1 MRVEFEV
8 GDLTE
13 QQVDA
18 IVNAANESLL
28 GGGGVDG
35 AIHRAGGT
43 EILAESR
50 TLGGCATGD
59 AKPTTAGQLPARW
72 VIHAVGPVWRGGG
85 QREAEQLASAHRRA
99 LEVARDL
106 GAHTIALP
114 AISCGIYGYPP
125 ELAAPVAVGVLD
137 EFEQDFELVRF
148 VFLDEALRDVFAG
161 PRISSAPWS
170 PASGRG
176 RTTPSRSRRG
186 RRRSGSTV
194 R

>member
-35 AIHRAGGT
+35 AIHRAGGP

-148 VFLDEALRDVFAG
+148 VFLDEALRDVFAAA
-161 PRISSAPWS
+161 RE
-170 PASGRG
+170 
-176 RTTPSRSRRG
+176 
-186 RRRSGSTV
+186 
-194 R
+194 

>member
-35 AIHRAGGT
+35 AIHRAGGP
-43 EILAESR
+43 EILAESQ

-85 QREAEQLASAHRRA
+85 RREAEQLASAHRRA

-148 VFLDEALRDVFAG
+148 VFLDEALRDVFAAA
-161 PRISSAPWS
+161 RE
-170 PASGRG
+170 
-176 RTTPSRSRRG
+176 
-186 RRRSGSTV
+186 
-194 R
+194 

>member
-1 MRVEFEV
+1 MTASVGTPGPYRQGMRVEFEV

-18 IVNAANESLL
+18 IVNAANASLL

-85 QREAEQLASAHRRA
+85 EREAEQLASAHRRA

-106 GAHTIALP
+106 GARTVAFP
-114 AISCGIYGYPP
+114 AISCGIYCYPP

-148 VFLDEALRDVFAG
+148 VFLDEALRDVFAAA
-161 PRISSAPWS
+161 RE
-170 PASGRG
+170 
-176 RTTPSRSRRG
+176 
-186 RRRSGSTV
+186 
-194 R
+194 

>member
-35 AIHRAGGT
+35 AIHRAGGP
-43 EILAESR
+43 EILDESR
-50 TLGGCATGD
+50 ELGGCATGD

-85 QREAEQLASAHRRA
+85 WREAEQLASAHRWA

-106 GAHTIALP
+106 GARTVAFP

-137 EFEQDFELVRF
+137 EFEHDFELVRF
-148 VFLDEALRDVFAG
+148 VFLDDGLRDVFAAA
-161 PRISSAPWS
+161 RE
-170 PASGRG
+170 
-176 RTTPSRSRRG
+176 
-186 RRRSGSTV
+186 
-194 R
+194 

>member
-35 AIHRAGGT
+35 AIHRAGGP

-85 QREAEQLASAHRRA
+85 QREADQLASAHRRA

-106 GAHTIALP
+106 GAHTVALP

-148 VFLDEALRDVFAG
+148 VFLDEALRNVFAAA
-161 PRISSAPWS
+161 RE
-170 PASGRG
+170 
-176 RTTPSRSRRG
+176 
-186 RRRSGSTV
+186 
-194 R
+194 